1 MHQRLPLMTVGA
13 EGLQVTP
20 QHWTVLVKRGMQN
33 SQIILG
39 RWQWPPAP
47 QAPWS
52 SSKEP
57 EKPMEALRR
66 NTVAEEEI

>member
-1 MHQRLPLMTVGA
+1 MAVAL
-13 EGLQVTP
+13 
-20 QHWTVLVKRGMQN
+20 
-33 SQIILG
+33 
-39 RWQWPPAP
+39 
-47 QAPWS
+47 WS